1 MDPRGNS
8 GSRVC
13 ADAEWTRGQLSA
25 LRAAETPPLG
35 CPVLAFHGQ
44 ENYPGREMAL
54 PDRRQPAERAFL
66 QLSSA
71 LELAGWKLTKEKDGG
86 LGLVRHR
93 DRLALEYRYSREPR
107 QAVLKGLL
115 ADAILSGRAHAG
127 SRKFLAVVAAPGI
140 SPAMGSVLE
149 EYAAGVA
156 QDEFFGYADDRGLV
170 RVHGRGL
177 DEVRA
182 DAPARP
188 RGAGRSAGHPRD
200 LFSDLN
206 QWMLKVL
213 LGRSLGPELIS
224 VPRDGIASASE
235 LSARARVSGPGAWR
249 LVSALRAEGHVD
261 EAGRPVRVRDLLARW
276 RAAALRPQRELGAV
290 WIMPGRKP
298 LERLR
303 RALADTSQEPG
314 PASACLGLFAACD
327 AMGVGHVRGAP
338 VHLYVRSAGV
348 ELLEKLGLA
357 PAQRGEPSDVTVRVA
372 RWPESVFRAAAHPNA
387 VPVADVLQCW
397 LDVSA
402 HPARGAEQADYLWK
416 RVLGPALVPG
426 EPQP

>member
-1 MDPRGNS
+1 ME
-8 GSRVC
+8 
-13 ADAEWTRGQLSA
+13 A
-25 LRAAETPPLG
+25 
-35 CPVLAFHGQ
+35 
-44 ENYPGREMAL
+44 PGH
-54 PDRRQPAERAFL
+54 RRPAERAFL
-66 QLSSA
+66 HLSMA
-71 LELAGWKLTKEKDGG
+71 LESAGWKLAKEKGGG
-86 LGLVRHR
+86 LGLIRHR
-93 DRLALEYRYSREPR
+93 ERLALEYRYSREPR

-127 SRKFLAVVAAPGI
+127 SRKFLALVAAPAI
-140 SPAMGSVLE
+140 SPAMGSALE
-149 EYAAGVA
+149 EYAADVA
-156 QDEFFGYADDRGLV
+156 QGEFFGFADDRGLV

-177 DEVRA
+177 DQIRA

-213 LGRSLGPELIS
+213 LGSLLGPELIS
-224 VPRDGIASASE
+224 VPRDGVASASE
-235 LSARARVSGPGAWR
+235 LSAQARVSGPAAWR
-249 LVSALRAEGHVD
+249 LASALRAEGHLD
-261 EAGRPVRVRDLLARW
+261 DAARPVRVRELLARW
-276 RAAALRPQRELGAV
+276 RAAALRPQRELGAI
-290 WIMPGRKP
+290 WILRGRNP

-303 RALADTSQEPG
+303 RSLTDSLQPG
-314 PASACLGLFAACD
+314 PAPACLGLFAGCD
-327 AMGVGHVRGAP
+327 ALGLGHVRGAP
-338 VHLYVRSAGV
+338 VHLYVRHADL

-357 PAQRGEPSDVTVRVA
+357 PAQRGQPSDVVVRVA
-372 RWPESVFRAAAHPNA
+372 RWPESVFRAAAHPDG

-402 HPARGAEQADYLWK
+402 HPVRGAEQAEYLWK